1 MDNTG
6 ILLLLFAVVLIFVAI
21 LAAVIGYFWAS
32 SATKSALLKQIKE
45 QGNAA
50 NKQAQ
55 EQLQSWK
62 EQELSSIRQQTYDA
76 AKGQAIQEMQEQA
89 QKWQETELQ
98 QTRQQAFDAAK
109 GQATQEMQEQV
120 RKWQQHELQQIRQQ
134 IAEAARGQAIQE
146 MQEQVRKWQENE
158 LLQIRQQMLEG
169 VRGEAIKDAQE
180 QLVKWRTGDLENAK
194 QQIWEVL
201 SKQATVNLEQWKV
214 EAEKEI
220 RKDAIDKSQSVTMGK
235 MTEHMVPYLP
245 GFGFNPTD
253 ARFIGSPID
262 LVVFDGLSD
271 GDVKRIVFVEIK
283 TGVSTLSTRE
293 RVVRDAILAKNI
305 EWMEVKANIEGP
317 DIVKKV
323 KARKSVGQNGR

>member
-1 MDNTG
+1 MDNG
-6 ILLLLFAVVLIFVAI
+6 VLFLLFAVVLLFVAI
-21 LAAVIGYFWAS
+21 LAVVIGYFGAS
-32 SATKSALLKQIKE
+32 SAMKSALLKQIKE

-62 EQELSSIRQQTYDA
+62 EQELNSIRQQTYDA
-76 AKGQAIQEMQEQA
+76 AKGQAI
-89 QKWQETELQ
+89 
-98 QTRQQAFDAAK
+98 
-109 GQATQEMQEQV
+109 QEMQEQV

-253 ARFIGSPID
+253 TRFIGSPID

-271 GDVKRIVFVEIK
+271 GNVKRIVFIEIK
-283 TGVSTLSTRE
+283 TGASTLSTRE
-293 RVVRDAILAKNI
+293 RIVRDAIIAKNV

-317 DIVKKV
+317 DVVQKV
-323 KARKSVGQNGR
+323 KTRRQHGL

>member
-1 MDNTG
+1 MDNVG
-6 ILLLLFAVVLIFVAI
+6 ILFLLFAVVLIFVAI

-76 AKGQAIQEMQEQA
+76 AKGQ
-89 QKWQETELQ
+89 T
-98 QTRQQAFDAAK
+98 
-109 GQATQEMQEQV
+109 
-120 RKWQQHELQQIRQQ
+120 
-134 IAEAARGQAIQE
+134 IQE

-158 LLQIRQQMLEG
+158 LIQIRQQMLEG

-180 QLVKWRTGDLENAK
+180 QLVKWRTGDLENVK
-194 QQIWEVL
+194 RQIWEVL
-201 SKQATVNLEQWKV
+201 TNQATVNLEQWKV

-220 RKDAIDKSQSVTMGK
+220 RKDAIGKSQSVTMGK

-293 RVVRDAILAKNI
+293 RIVRDAILSKKI
-305 EWMEVKANIEGP
+305 EWMEVKANLENP
-317 DIVKKV
+317 DIVRKV
-323 KARKSVGQNGR
+323 KSRKNAGL